1 MPLTSVAPGCPR
13 PPGADRL
20 AGPGLALKRDA
31 VSVETQVPKEEVDRK
46 PVGGTKMDKDILAR
60 TMEQLRS
67 RVTHRQVAS
76 GHEFKGRPFNSKPK
90 LIHFKV
96 RRSYSPG
103 LLLRVLRGV
112 RCQPQKGTR
121 PGGQPP
127 WKGTV
132 RRSVLARSHSRQ
144 TLQGR
149 RLAGSWDA
157 TRALVLQTEWGAG
170 PRAHTIRGPQE
181 AISCPRCPYS
191 PCVPRGALPESG
203 NLGTCSWSPIRTL
216 LRSSPRPSSCGHT
229 LAVRGHTRRGRQ
241 ALTRRLPPDG
251 FEGLP

>member
-1 MPLTSVAPGCPR
+1 M
-13 PPGADRL
+13 
-20 AGPGLALKRDA
+20 
-31 VSVETQVPKEEVDRK
+31 
-46 PVGGTKMDKDILAR
+46 GGTKMDKDILAR

-96 RRSYSPG
+96 RRGYSPG
-103 LLLRVLRGV
+103 LVLRVSRGV
-112 RCQPQKGTR
+112 RRQPQKGTR
-121 PGGQPP
+121 PGGQSP

-216 LRSSPRPSSCGHT
+216 LRLSPRPSSCGHT
-229 LAVRGHTRRGRQ
+229 LAVGGHTRRGRQ
-241 ALTRRLPPDG
+241 ALTRRLPPDC